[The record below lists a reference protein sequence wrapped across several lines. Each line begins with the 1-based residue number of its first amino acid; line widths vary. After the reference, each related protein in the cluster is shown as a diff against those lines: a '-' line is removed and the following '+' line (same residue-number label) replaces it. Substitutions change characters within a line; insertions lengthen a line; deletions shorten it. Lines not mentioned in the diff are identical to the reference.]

1 MYLSTL
7 FIMNL
12 YTVVI
17 LSKLT
22 VTSNKNIGK
31 IVLKR
36 IVFNNLYSKLNINI
50 NCEIEI
56 LYFNFDMKTSLKI

>member
-1 MYLSTL
+1 
-7 FIMNL
+7 MNL

-31 IVLKR
+31 LVLKR

-50 NCEIEI
+50 NFDI
-56 LYFNFDMKTSLKI
+56 LVEVKPNKDTLFQF

>member
-1 MYLSTL
+1 
-7 FIMNL
+7 MNL

-31 IVLKR
+31 LVLKR

-50 NCEIEI
+50 NFDI
-56 LYFNFDMKTSLKI
+56 LVEVKPNRDTLFQFLYEE